1 MSFWKNAGPD
11 AGTPSACPEAGLTVK
26 PKGAG
31 KDGGCIALTELERLL
46 QALIVFCKDAL
57 CSSVQCVMTSEM
69 QLMCADFAQSL
80 NQLPAFLMLQE
91 VRQTDSDCCSCA
103 VEGRQTS

>member
-11 AGTPSACPEAGLTVK
+11 AGTPSVCPEAGLTVK

-46 QALIVFCKDAL
+46 
-57 CSSVQCVMTSEM
+57 
-69 QLMCADFAQSL
+69 
-80 NQLPAFLMLQE
+80 
-91 VRQTDSDCCSCA
+91 
-103 VEGRQTS
+103 